1 MAIRGTA
8 SRRWGLGIVVLA
20 ALSLAGSA
28 TTNRAAAAEG
38 EPAFCGRQTLHDYL
52 TPLQRMPK
60 LRERP
65 YRRIAEPFFRGVR
78 IGASGPSLAVGA
90 GSAGY
95 QFQWDRNPK
104 WDITVNLAQVNAEG
118 VVVLRIAERRLRTAA
133 QRPAEV
139 VEPHFGLPIRP
150 GFYRTTLMIRTSS
163 GRKVA
168 KFGNYY
174 RVVRPKIAAS
184 FVTDAATYRPGETV
198 FARLD
203 NRGAAFA
210 LFGEGFKVEGLQGE
224 TWGPLPEAPGPYT
237 TGLQFVAPGTTS
249 NHCLPFPIPT
259 TLPPGRYRLAQ
270 ETVIT
275 WPSLPGQHRPIL
287 TTEFEVT
294 AAADM
299 GA

>member
-1 MAIRGTA
+1 MPIWGTA
-8 SRRWGLGIVVLA
+8 SRWGLGMVVLA
-20 ALSLAGSA
+20 ALSTAVLATANG
-28 TTNRAAAAEG
+28 AAAAEG
-38 EPAFCGRQTLHDYL
+38 EPAFCERQTLHDYL

-65 YRRIAEPFFRGVR
+65 YRGMAEPFFRGVR

-104 WDITVNLAQVNAEG
+104 WDITVNLAQVNAKG
-118 VVVLRIAERRLRTAA
+118 VVVLRIAERRVRTAA
-133 QRPAEV
+133 LRPAEV

-163 GRKVA
+163 GRRVA

-174 RVVRPKIAAS
+174 RVVKPNVDAS

-198 FARLD
+198 FAHLD

-224 TWGPLPEAPGPYT
+224 TWGPVPEAPGPYT

-249 NHCLPFPIPT
+249 NHCLPFPIPA

-294 AAADM
+294 AAAES